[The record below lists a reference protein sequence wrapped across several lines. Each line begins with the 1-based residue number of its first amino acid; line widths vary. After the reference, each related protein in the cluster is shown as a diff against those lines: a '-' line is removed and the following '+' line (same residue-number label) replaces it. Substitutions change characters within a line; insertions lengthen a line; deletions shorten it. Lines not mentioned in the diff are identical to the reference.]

1 MATTLPPPEV
11 QEHLRAIKVHD
22 LLRLPRIRATIRP
35 SHIDNHAIPI
45 VHPPSQQFLNGE
57 TLRRYVGRVGL
68 RVSSTADLPMRSMD
82 EETTSR
88 RPTANEPPILICCSK
103 PSAYCVLMSDKRVL
117 RKGCRCRCRC
127 SGSGSMLAV
136 LTVRLGWCR

>member
-1 MATTLPPPEV
+1 MATTLQPPEV
-11 QEHLRAIKVHD
+11 QEHLRTIEVHD

-68 RVSSTADLPMRSMD
+68 RVASTVDLPMRSMD

-88 RPTANEPPILICCSK
+88 RPTANEPPILIYCSK

-117 RKGCRCRCRC
+117 RKGCRCRC